1 MTDPAET
8 QPHSNANAQAVGPPA
23 PHLPAPTAAHATSVA
38 SSRFRIDPI
47 LLGLALLVA
56 LAASA
61 GAIRASAAA
70 SGSRPLIPS
79 LASIIAI
86 VVAPLIFSRIAF
98 GLFSRSVRAANVT
111 FAITLLLGFGIYVAR
126 GRSPAPTAAP
136 APASSTSL
144 AEIRAISE
152 EARKASLDGDE
163 ERALKLTAESAIKL
177 DEVAANSKGSEKT
190 VMEYAASLA
199 RAQNEVLKQYITA
212 ANVYADAGGASL
224 VGLTDPQSIQPRLAL
239 LNAALSAHD
248 GVIAYFRTI
257 SDRIPRE
264 LAAKGIAKKDAD
276 EFLAGFVA
284 NAKVENLLAIHAAEH
299 GMLLAA
305 RRRFDLLAAN
315 PGLWSVDVR
324 GDLIPVPAF
333 PASTLEEFHRLQV
346 EIDRLADKQGELI
359 QARKAGG

>member
-1 MTDPAET
+1 MPDSGEVSSSDPGEAPPPGPPEIV
-8 QPHSNANAQAVGPPA
+8 PRFRLHLIAVGIAAIIAVAVFAGSIRGHADPDANRLSQAIGAVVGLLIWPLLASWLAFRLARRSNRVANGVFVAGVLLCLVSHVTRTRVSPPA
-23 PHLPAPTAAHATSVA
+23 PP
-38 SSRFRIDPI
+38 SS
-47 LLGLALLVA
+47 
-56 LAASA
+56 
-61 GAIRASAAA
+61 
-70 SGSRPLIPS
+70 PS
-79 LASIIAI
+79 M
-86 VVAPLIFSRIAF
+86 
-98 GLFSRSVRAANVT
+98 
-111 FAITLLLGFGIYVAR
+111 
-126 GRSPAPTAAP
+126 
-136 APASSTSL
+136 
-144 AEIRAISE
+144 AEIRALSE

-163 ERALKLTAESAIKL
+163 QRALKLTAESAAKL

-190 VMEYAASLA
+190 VMEYAANLA

-224 VGLTDPQSIQPRLAL
+224 VGLTDPQSIQPRLAR

-248 GVIAYFRTI
+248 GVIDYFRAI

-305 RRRFDLLAAN
+305 RRRFDLLTAN
-315 PGLWSVDVR
+315 PGLWSVDAQ
-324 GDLIPVPAF
+324 GELIPAPAF
-333 PASTLEEFHRLQV
+333 PTAALEEFHRLQR

-359 QARKAGG
+359 QERKSGG